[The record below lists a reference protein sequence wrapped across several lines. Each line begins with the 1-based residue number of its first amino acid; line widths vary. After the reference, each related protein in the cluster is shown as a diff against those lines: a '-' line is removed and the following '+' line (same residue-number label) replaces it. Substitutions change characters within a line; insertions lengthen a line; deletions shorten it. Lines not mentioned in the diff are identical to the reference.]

1 MKGNSTNHN
10 NNFSPKAI
18 IEFNHQWEVRNWYDT
33 CTKEVIYG
41 LKDGKTKFDL
51 GNMPPK
57 VIDIV
62 TNASSD
68 KEALGLISEELDRF
82 IASHEAQETMLRTI
96 DRAKKRWGDVGNKY
110 FALLSE
116 TLDVPISEFEKQ
128 YYAFFTFGI
137 RCPFHQNMFMFNQY
151 MDFADM
157 AMHEIMH
164 IEFLKKYKQYCLDK
178 GLDSVQ
184 VSHLKEILTVI
195 LNYDMSQIMT
205 KPDYGY
211 AKHQTLRKEVSDLYK
226 QTKESGNNFL
236 SFLDLAISAVKS
248 TIF

>member
-1 MKGNSTNHN
+1 MENDDKNCNS
-10 NNFSPKAI
+10 NFLPKVI

-51 GNMPPK
+51 GDIPPK
-57 VIDIV
+57 IVDIV

-68 KEALGLISEELDRF
+68 KEAINLISKELDRF
-82 IASHEAQETMLRTI
+82 IANHKAQETMLRTI
-96 DRAKKRWGDVGNKY
+96 DRAKKRWDEVSNKY
-110 FALLSE
+110 FILLSE
-116 TLDVPISEFEKQ
+116 TLDIPINEFEKQ

-164 IEFLKKYKQYCLDK
+164 IEFLKKYKQHCLDQ
-178 GLDSVQ
+178 GLDFAQ

-195 LNYDMSQIMT
+195 LNSDMSQIMT

-211 AKHQTLRKEVSDLYK
+211 AKHQTVRKEVMGLYQQAK
-226 QTKESGNNFL
+226 KSGKNFL
-236 SFLDLAISAVKS
+236 EFLDLAINVVKS
-248 TIF
+248 DTF